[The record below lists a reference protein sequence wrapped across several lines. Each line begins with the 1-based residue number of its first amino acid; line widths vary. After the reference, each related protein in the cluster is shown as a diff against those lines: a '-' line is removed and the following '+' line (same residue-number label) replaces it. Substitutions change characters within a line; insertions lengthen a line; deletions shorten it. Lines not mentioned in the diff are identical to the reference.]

1 MQEHESKL
9 GMLATLIIIG
19 AAIGFAKLLVS
30 DEKIT
35 WRLAIGRTILGSAT
49 STIAGAVVLQIP
61 DIDPLALIAI
71 AATLGIL
78 GSTFIESWLK
88 RQASNWSIK

>member
-1 MQEHESKL
+1 MQEHERNL
-9 GMLATLIIIG
+9 LLLIVIG

-30 DEKIT
+30 DEKLT

-61 DIDPLALIAI
+61 NINPLALLAI
-71 AATLGIL
+71 ASAVGIL
-78 GSTFIESWLK
+78 GSAFIESWLK
-88 RQASNWSIK
+88 SQVTKWSIK

>member
-1 MQEHESKL
+1 MQEHENKL

-19 AAIGFAKLLVS
+19 AAIGLAKLLVS
-30 DEKIT
+30 DEKLT
-35 WRLAIGRTILGSAT
+35 WRLTLGRTILGSA
-49 STIAGAVVLQIP
+49 SSVIAGAVLLQVP

-71 AATLGIL
+71 ASTLGIL

-88 RQASNWSIK
+88 RQANSWSIK

>member
-1 MQEHESKL
+1 MQEHERNL
-9 GMLATLIIIG
+9 LLLIVIG

-30 DEKIT
+30 DEKLT

-61 DIDPLALIAI
+61 NINPLALLAI
-71 AATLGIL
+71 ASALGIL
-78 GSTFIESWLK
+78 GSTFIENWLK
-88 RQASNWSIK
+88 SQSMKWGGK

>member
-1 MQEHESKL
+1 MQEHEKNL
-9 GMLATLIIIG
+9 LLLIVIG

-30 DEKIT
+30 DEKLS
-35 WRLAIGRTILGSAT
+35 WRLAIGRKILGSAT

-61 DIDPLALIAI
+61 DIEPLALIAI
-71 AATLGIL
+71 AAALGIL

-88 RQASNWSIK
+88 SQASKWSIK